1 MIRLSDIVSRYGK
14 RQLLIAAVILLL
26 VLNVLKL
33 GYGFY
38 KNQQEELA
46 QNMDLLAKYQKST
59 AKIETLR
66 RRTQL
71 LEQQSKQMEAYLFT
85 GGSEEEIAS
94 AIQIMLQD
102 FVVKSGLEP
111 ESLRPTTSGNLDRG
125 QKQGEISV
133 KMRLA
138 GTSQNFIEF
147 LSSLYRSKHLFKIES
162 FTLKPY
168 KKTELK
174 IFLDLNGYYKIAD
187 QQEKSNK

>member
-1 MIRLSDIVSRYGK
+1 MIRFADIVNRYGK
-14 RQLLIAAVILLL
+14 KQLLIATVCLLL
-26 VLNVLKL
+26 GVNVIKL

-38 KNQQEELA
+38 TSQQEELA
-46 QNMDLLAKYQKST
+46 QNLDLLAKYQKST
-59 AKIETLR
+59 AKIENLR
-66 RRTQL
+66 RRVQL
-71 LEQQSKQMEAYLFT
+71 LEQQSKQMESYLFT
-85 GGSEEEIAS
+85 GSSEEEIAS
-94 AIQIMLQD
+94 AMQILLQD
-102 FVVKSGLEP
+102 YVVKSGLEP
-111 ESLRPTTSGNLDRG
+111 ESLRPTTSGKMDRG

-187 QQEKSNK
+187 KQEKQQ